1 MTDNVT
7 RLPCQTYLN
16 DTPESLREMA
26 RQIESGEMA
35 SPELLVMVSA
45 GANGIEVFT
54 QGKKADDNLAAIGLL
69 SLGKD
74 LLHDTHRNDIEASRG
89 RP

>member
-1 MTDNVT
+1 MGDVT

-26 RQIESGEMA
+26 RQIESGELPN
-35 SPELLVMVSA
+35 PELLVMVSA

-54 QGKKADDNLAAIGLL
+54 QGKRADDNLAAIGLL

-74 LLHDTHRNDIEASRG
+74 LMHEAHRNDIEASKG
-89 RP
+89 